1 MRLTV
6 YSDYALRLL
15 MYLALKKD
23 GLATLPK
30 SPRPT
35 TFRGII

>member
-15 MYLALKKD
+15 MFLAVR
-23 GLATLPK
+23 GTSLATIPQVAEA
-30 SPRPT
+30 
-35 TFRGII
+35 